1 MMISPSHR
9 FKLTKEYFEIWDV
22 FAYIQATAISGFGS
36 AFTLMTYAIIHTTS
50 FRHRKPTQ
58 TLVGCFKNCQ
68 QVFVFKGLQKCVCV
82 YTRKC
87 FYAAQEFI
95 PQAQIPYLI

>member
-9 FKLTKEYFEIWDV
+9 FKLTKEYFEIWDI

-58 TLVGCFKNCQ
+58 TLVGCFKNC
-68 QVFVFKGLQKCVCV
+68 
-82 YTRKC
+82 
-87 FYAAQEFI
+87 
-95 PQAQIPYLI
+95 